1 MSRLRPHLASL
12 CRTAR
17 LRRRFAVARGIDEA
31 NRELGEVFGA
41 PMTPSYLDSSATVA
55 SQQPDRPDR
64 DTPSQEEVTRRISK
78 LRICLAD
85 AQEHLSWLEQHLKVS
100 KR

>member
-55 SQQPDRPDR
+55 SQVRTYPSLSTKAKKRSSIGISFSSSQIDQTE
-64 DTPSQEEVTRRISK
+64 TPRARR
-78 LRICLAD
+78 R
-85 AQEHLSWLEQHLKVS
+85 
-100 KR
+100 